1 MTLSAKPL
9 IKAEKKIRASRKVPE
24 VIPEVIP
31 EVVPEVIP
39 EVIPE
44 VVPEEIPEPLAEF
57 FAEMGITNKD
67 ETLANA
73 RLFIDTH
80 GIDVAEKLVN
90 LMDELSSTG
99 DSDDPISPASSPK
112 KIRLK
117 KPSQPK
123 PLVNEKGEY
132 LNPRT
137 NRYVKEGTTLYKQLV
152 KDGII
157 KIEE

>member
-9 IKAEKKIRASRKVPE
+9 VKAEKKIRASRKVPE
-24 VIPEVIP
+24 VV
-31 EVVPEVIP
+31 
-39 EVIPE
+39 PE
-44 VVPEEIPEPLAEF
+44 VVPEEVPEESPEPLAEF
-57 FAEMGITNKD
+57 FAEMDITDKD
-67 ETLANA
+67 KQSDSLANA

-90 LMDELSSTG
+90 LMEDELSSTG